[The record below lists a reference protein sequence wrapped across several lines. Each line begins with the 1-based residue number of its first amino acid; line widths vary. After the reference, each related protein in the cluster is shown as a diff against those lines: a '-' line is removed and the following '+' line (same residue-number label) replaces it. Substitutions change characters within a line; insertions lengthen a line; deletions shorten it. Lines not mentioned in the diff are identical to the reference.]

1 MKKPKIQS
9 RFSLNKQTVA
19 HLTEKEQMAVRGGCE
34 LVQCVSGSAAY
45 QSSSAVIYTTVVYPY
60 NHPYPCKEEPGTIT
74 DPT

>member
-19 HLTEKEQMAVRGGCE
+19 HLTAKEQRGVRGGCE
-34 LVQCVSGSAAY
+34 LTECVSGSAAY

-60 NHPYPCKEEPGTIT
+60 DHPYPCREIPPSET